1 MGEDAELILSTGKTP
16 FYRGVAALLRG
27 LSRLLFRP
35 IVVGEDRIPATGPV
49 LIAPVHRSNVDFA
62 FTLFF
67 SPRKVFFMAKSELF
81 RAPLFGNLLRQLGA
95 FPVDRGSAD
104 RDALRLAEEVLR
116 RGEALIMFP
125 EGTRRDG
132 PVIAELRDGAM
143 FVASRA
149 GAAVVPVGIGGSD
162 RAMPARAKMP
172 HIARVSIIVGEP
184 IEPPRAPG
192 RVPRSL
198 IVAKTEELR
207 ERLQSV
213 YDASRALLEGD

>member
-16 FYRGVAALLRG
+16 VYRAVAALLRG
-27 LSRLLFRP
+27 LSRVLFRP
-35 IVVGEDRIPATGPV
+35 IVVGEERIPLSGPV
-49 LIAPVHRSNVDFA
+49 LVAPVHRSNVDFA

-67 SPRKVFFMAKSELF
+67 SPRKVFFMAKRELF
-81 RAPLFGNLLRQLGA
+81 GVPVFGNLLRQLGA

-125 EGTRRDG
+125 EGTRREGD
-132 PVIAELRDGAM
+132 VIEDLRDGAM
-143 FVASRA
+143 FVASRT

-162 RAMPARAKMP
+162 RAMPGGAKLP
-172 HIARVSIIVGEP
+172 RPARVSIVVGEP
-184 IEPPRAPG
+184 LDPPRAEG
-192 RVPRSL
+192 RAPRSL
-198 IVAKTEELR
+198 IASKTEELR

-213 YDASRALLEGD
+213 YDASRALLERS